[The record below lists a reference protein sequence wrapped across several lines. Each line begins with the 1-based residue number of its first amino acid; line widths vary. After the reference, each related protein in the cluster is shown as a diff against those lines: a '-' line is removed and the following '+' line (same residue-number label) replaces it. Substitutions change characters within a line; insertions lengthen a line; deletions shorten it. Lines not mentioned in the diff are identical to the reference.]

1 MLERKRFGTTYAEN
15 RSDALLAADL
25 DRDGNRIVALL
36 NADRSYGGQ
45 FAQILVSDDVDGSW
59 AQHDLELN
67 GWLGLD
73 DPLGVMGNKASTPR
87 ATRRDLP
94 VRREPEP
101 CALSHRMFVAGA
113 RVTPAFAAS
122 EPSETK
128 TARR

>member
-73 DPLGVMGNKASTPR
+73 DPLGVMS
-87 ATRRDLP
+87 
-94 VRREPEP
+94 
-101 CALSHRMFVAGA
+101 SHGIDSRGSSPQFTSSS
-113 RVTPAFAAS
+113 RT
-122 EPSETK
+122 
-128 TARR
+128 